1 MSRNKMISLIGLAMK
16 AGKIVSGEFM
26 TEKSVKTGKA
36 ELVLVAADASDN
48 TRKKFQNMCAFY
60 EVPVFFRR
68 EQRCAGQSHRQGVPG
83 QYGCSGCQ
91 LCIGDT
97 KRTGTP
103 EDRPGQQGYG
113 IGGMEMAK
121 KKSI

>member
-60 EVPVFFRR
+60 EVPVFFAESKDALGRAIGKEYR
-68 EQRCAGQSHRQGVPG
+68 ASMAVQDANFASAIRKELERQKTD
-83 QYGCSGCQ
+83 QDS
-91 LCIGDT
+91 
-97 KRTGTP
+97 R
-103 EDRPGQQGYG
+103 
-113 IGGMEMAK
+113 GME
-121 KKSI
+121 

>member
-48 TRKKFQNMCAFY
+48 TRKKFQNMC
-60 EVPVFFRR
+60 
-68 EQRCAGQSHRQGVPG
+68 
-83 QYGCSGCQ
+83 
-91 LCIGDT
+91 LL
-97 KRTGTP
+97 
-103 EDRPGQQGYG
+103 
-113 IGGMEMAK
+113 
-121 KKSI
+121 